1 MEVHQ
6 HSHTQR
12 KKWSHYFW
20 EFLMLFLAVFAG
32 FMAENQ
38 REHMVE
44 HQRAKDYAFN
54 LYEELKLDTQSLT
67 KIIKDNYEVVGKLDT
82 FCLYIREKTERK
94 VNNGMLYYYSSYATA
109 VYNFTSNNTTIE
121 QLKGSG
127 NLRIMGNEV
136 SQKISDYGR
145 RLHELEFEYLLSR
158 SEFEKIEELNFKIFD
173 GFIKTQLFNPSIR
186 KQSRDTAYKINP
198 PLINND
204 TLLMKEFVG
213 WLKFE
218 ARIYFQQNE
227 NLLKPLK
234 QSAIELLALLKKE
247 YHFE

>member
-12 KKWSHYFW
+12 KKWTHYLW
-20 EFLMLFLAVFAG
+20 EFLMLFLAIFAG

-54 LYEELKLDTQSLT
+54 LYEELKKDTQSLA

-82 FCLYIREKTERK
+82 FCLFSREKAQRK
-94 VNNGMLYYYSSYATA
+94 INNGMLYYYSSFATA

-158 SEFEKIEELNFKIFD
+158 SEFEKIEDLNFKIFD
-173 GFIKTQLFNPSIR
+173 GFIKVQLFNSSVR
-186 KQSRDTAYKINP
+186 NQSRDTAFKINP

-204 TLLMKEFVG
+204 SILMKEFIG

-218 ARIYFQQNE
+218 ARIYYQQNTFF
-227 NLLKPLK
+227 LIPLK
-234 QSAIELLALLKKE
+234 QSAIELLALIKKE
-247 YHFE
+247 YHFD

>member
-12 KKWSHYFW
+12 KKWTHYLW
-20 EFLMLFLAVFAG
+20 EFLMLFLAIFAG

-44 HQRAKDYAFN
+44 HQRAKEYAFN
-54 LYEELKLDTQSLT
+54 LFEELKKDTQNLS
-67 KIIKDNYEVVGKLDT
+67 KIITDNTEVVGKLDT
-82 FCLYIREKTERK
+82 FCLFSREKAQRK
-94 VNNGMLYYYSSYATA
+94 INNGMLYYYSSFATA

-158 SEFEKIEELNFKIFD
+158 SEFEKIEDLNFKIFD
-173 GFIKTQLFNPSIR
+173 GFIKVQLFNSSVR
-186 KQSRDTAYKINP
+186 NQSRDTAFKINP

-204 TLLMKEFVG
+204 SILMKEFIG

-218 ARIYFQQNE
+218 ARIYQQQNK
-227 NLLKPLK
+227 NFLLPLK

-247 YHFE
+247 YHFV

>member
-54 LYEELKLDTQSLT
+54 LYEELKLDTQSLS

-82 FCLYIREKTERK
+82 FCLYTREKTERK

>member
-1 MEVHQ
+1 MEVHH
-6 HSHTQR
+6 HSHTER
-12 KKWSHYFW
+12 KKWLHYFW
-20 EFLMLFLAVFAG
+20 EFIMLFLAVFAG

-38 REHMVE
+38 REHMIE

-54 LYEELKLDTQSLT
+54 LYEELKMDTQSLAN
-67 KIIKDNYEVVGKLDT
+67 IIRNNTEVVGKLDT
-82 FCLYIREKTERK
+82 FCLYSREKAQRK
-94 VNNGMLYYYSSYATA
+94 INNGMLYYYSSYATA
-109 VYNFTSNNTTIE
+109 VYNFSSNNTTIE

-127 NLRIMGNEV
+127 NLRIMENKV

-186 KQSRDTAYKINP
+186 NQSRDTAFKINP
-198 PLINND
+198 PLLNND
-204 TLLMKEFVG
+204 TLLMKEFIG

-227 NLLKPLK
+227 YFLIPLK
-234 QSAIELLALLKKE
+234 QSATELLGLLKKE
-247 YHFE
+247 YYFK

>member
-1 MEVHQ
+1 MEVH
-6 HSHTQR
+6 HHPHTER

-20 EFLMLFLAVFAG
+20 EFLMLFLAVFTG

-44 HQRAKDYAFN
+44 HKRAKEYAFN
-54 LYEELKLDTQSLT
+54 LYEELKKDTQSLV
-67 KIIKDNYEVVGKLDT
+67 KIITDNGEDVGKLDT
-82 FCLYIREKTERK
+82 FCLFSRDKTK
-94 VNNGMLYYYSSYATA
+94 YNVTNGMLYYYSSYATA
-109 VYNFTSNNTTIE
+109 IYNFTSNNTTIE

-136 SQKISDYGR
+136 SQKISEYGR
-145 RLHELEFEYLLSR
+145 RLHELEIEYLLSR

-204 TLLMKEFVG
+204 IMLMKEFIG

-227 NLLKPLK
+227 NLLIPLK
-234 QSAIELLALLKKE
+234 QSATELLTLLKKE

>member
-6 HSHTQR
+6 HSHTER
-12 KKWSHYFW
+12 KKWTHYFW
-20 EFLMLFLAVFAG
+20 EFLMLFFAVFTG
-32 FMAENQ
+32 FLAENQ

-44 HQRAKDYAFN
+44 HQRAKDYALN
-54 LYEELKLDTQSLT
+54 LYEELKIDTQSLT
-67 KIIKDNYEVVGKLDT
+67 KIIKDNYEVIGKLDT
-82 FCLYIREKTERK
+82 FCLYSREKIKRK
-94 VNNGMLYYYSSYATA
+94 VNNGMLYFYSSYATA

-173 GFIKTQLFNPSIR
+173 GFIKTQLFNASIR

-204 TLLMKEFVG
+204 TLLMKEFIG

-218 ARIYFQQNE
+218 ARIYLQQNE
-227 NLLKPLK
+227 SLLTPLK
-234 QSAIELLALLKKE
+234 QSATELLALLKKE

>member
-1 MEVHQ
+1 MEVH
-6 HSHTQR
+6 HHPHTER

-20 EFLMLFLAVFAG
+20 EFLMLFLAVFTG

-44 HQRAKDYAFN
+44 HKRAKEYAFN
-54 LYEELKLDTQSLT
+54 LYEELKKDTQSLA
-67 KIIKDNYEVVGKLDT
+67 KIITDNSEVVGKLDT
-82 FCLYIREKTERK
+82 FCLFSRDKTK
-94 VNNGMLYYYSSYATA
+94 YNVTNGMLYYYSSYATA
-109 VYNFTSNNTTIE
+109 IYNFTSNNTTIE

-136 SQKISDYGR
+136 SQKISEYGR
-145 RLHELEFEYLLSR
+145 RLHELEIEYLLSR

-173 GFIKTQLFNPSIR
+173 GFIQTQLFNPSIR

-204 TLLMKEFVG
+204 TILMKEFIG

-227 NLLKPLK
+227 NLLIPLK
-234 QSAIELLALLKKE
+234 QSATELLTLLKKE